1 MRKPF
6 LKFIC
11 NSASYFFFLFLLI
24 LVSQRIEDIM
34 GWENY
39 LAIKSIETESREER
53 NRTKT
58 DLIIVLFKGGIC
70 HQTQQNAVHCHLLL
84 STPSWY
90 LNWCRFGNFCN
101 LWKSLQ
107 IWVAGLIWSEI
118 KQLWDVGLKEY
129 VSDMWNVVDFI
140 TNSLY
145 VATIGLRLR
154 AYYDVSRLV

>member
-24 LVSQRIEDIM
+24 LVSQRIEDVI
-34 GWENY
+34 GWDLPSDTTKRGSMPSAVEY
-39 LAIKSIETESREER
+39 AILAW
-53 NRTKT
+53 
-58 DLIIVLFKGGIC
+58 VAGHF
-70 HQTQQNAVHCHLLL
+70 LLL
-84 STPSWY
+84 AWPPT
-90 LNWCRFGNFCN
+90 
-101 LWKSLQ
+101 LQ
-107 IWVAGLIWSEI
+107 SGLIWSEI
-118 KQLWDVGLKEY
+118 KQLWDMGPHEY

-154 AYYDVSRLV
+154 AYYDVSRGGAKALCYVGMMRETCADSDEKTIRVNENKYIKL